1 MSFLRRL
8 NPLAGLRDLRVYLS
22 SRPKHEVV
30 FAFLALATTVTI
42 LVGFYL
48 DSGDLKRPY
57 KRDIQYVESWPM
69 NRTDAE
75 IIAAQKTDMINR
87 KKREAEEKARQEKN
101 RQALKRIDDALSRW
115 GI

>member
-1 MSFLRRL
+1 M
-8 NPLAGLRDLRVYLS
+8 V
-22 SRPKHEVV
+22 
-30 FAFLALATTVTI
+30 TVTI

-57 KRDIQYVESWPM
+57 KRDIQYVENWRLD
-69 NRTDAE
+69 RTDEE
-75 IIAAQKTDMINR
+75 IVAAQKADLVTR

-101 RQALKRIDDALSRW
+101 RQALKRLDDALSRW

>member
-1 MSFLRRL
+1 MSFLRRF
-8 NPLAGLRDLRVYLS
+8 NPLLGLRDLRAYLA

-30 FAFLALATTVTI
+30 FAILAVMVTVTI

-57 KRDIQYVESWPM
+57 RRDIQYVESWRSD
-69 NRTDAE
+69 RTDAE
-75 IIAAQKTDMINR
+75 IFAAQKADMITR
-87 KKREAEEKARQEKN
+87 AKRDAEQKARAEKH
-101 RQALKRIDDALSRW
+101 RQSLKRIDDALSRW